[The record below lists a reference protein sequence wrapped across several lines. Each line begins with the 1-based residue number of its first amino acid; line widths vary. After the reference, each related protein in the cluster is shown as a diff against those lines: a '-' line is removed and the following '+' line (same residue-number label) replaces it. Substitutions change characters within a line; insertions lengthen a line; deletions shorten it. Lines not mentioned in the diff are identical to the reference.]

1 MASLHMLA
9 VTAAQAPDDVFA
21 LGKVALAACILE
33 PPHSSNLA
41 AQALKIKWEPIQAVV
56 AQ

>member
-9 VTAAQAPDDVFA
+9 VTAAQAADDVFA